1 MLEDLLLERQE
12 LPLDGVSFHITGSED
27 CPSKLVI
34 HEQGLLTFDRE
45 SPDHT
50 ASELLCAGLLETLK
64 KWS

>member
-1 MLEDLLLERQE
+1 MLEDLLLERQA
-12 LPLDGVSFHITGSED
+12 LPLDGLSFHVTGSHD
-27 CPSKLVI
+27 SPTKLVI
-34 HEQGLLTFDRE
+34 HEQESLTFVGE